1 LEPIKLKATLRNT
14 TGNGP
19 ARQLRR
25 SGRTPAVLYGR
36 ELAPVSLAVDTHDF
50 EQIVNKHNINQVLIN
65 LDLPEKGLS
74 DGSVMIKE
82 LQVHPLT
89 RDPLHIDFYVID
101 MKRKITV
108 SIPVVT
114 TGKAAGVEAGG
125 VLQVVRRELD
135 VECLPGKIPPH
146 IEIDI
151 SHLEIGDAVHIGD
164 IQLEGDVEFL
174 DDESLTVV
182 TVLSPHVEPEPEEEE
197 EELEGE
203 EGEEAGEVEEEGEEP
218 EAGSEES

>member
-1 LEPIKLKATLRNT
+1 MEPISLKATLRNT

-25 SGRTPAVLYGR
+25 SGKTPAILYGR
-36 ELAPVSLAVDTHDF
+36 ETAPITLAVDTHDF
-50 EQIVNKHNINQVLIN
+50 EQIVNKYNINQVLIT
-65 LDLPEKGLS
+65 LDVS
-74 DGSVMIKE
+74 DGGIPRSSVMIKE
-82 LQVHPLT
+82 LQVNPLT
-89 RDPLHIDFYVID
+89 RDPLHVDFYVID

-114 TGKAAGVEAGG
+114 TGKAAGVEEGG
-125 VLQVVRRELD
+125 ILQVVRRELD
-135 VECLPGKIPPH
+135 VNCLPGQIPEH
-146 IEIDI
+146 VEIDI
-151 SHLEIGDAVHIGD
+151 SHLQIGDAVHIGD

-182 TVLSPHVEPEPEEEE
+182 TVLSPHIEPEPEEEE
-197 EELEGE
+197 ELEGV
-203 EGEEAGEVEEEGEEP
+203 EGEEAAEIEEGEAP